1 MIEGIDNLAAA
12 GRERLAKAEAAAKAK
27 VDAWAKDDALAA
39 SKGKTQPQME
49 ARRRVMELFCQL
61 HLPRETPDAIRAI
74 LDSVDYA
81 FPVTTTNGRVVNM
94 ENPKGAGL
102 FGMGRKP
109 SYLMS
114 KAFPPQNPEAPI
126 YVVEYFAVAS

>member
-1 MIEGIDNLAAA
+1 MSGDAEKLAAE
-12 GRERLAKAEAAAKAK
+12 GRDRVAKAEAAAKAK

-39 SKGKTQPQME
+39 SKGKTPQQME

-61 HLPRETPDAIRAI
+61 HLPKETPDTIQTI
-74 LDSVDYA
+74 LDSVDYT
-81 FPVTTTNGRVVNM
+81 FPVTTTNGRLVDM
-94 ENPKGAGL
+94 ENPKGTGM

-109 SYLMS
+109 SYLVS

-126 YVVEYFAVAS
+126 YVVEYFAATA